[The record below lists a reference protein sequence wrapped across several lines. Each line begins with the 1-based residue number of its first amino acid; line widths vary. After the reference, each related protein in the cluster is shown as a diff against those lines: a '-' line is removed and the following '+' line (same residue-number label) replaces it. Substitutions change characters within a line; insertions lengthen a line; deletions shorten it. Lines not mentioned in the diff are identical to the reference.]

1 MSALTE
7 LSRQMASC
15 QACELAQQRNKVVP
29 GEGADD
35 ADLLFIGEAPGFN
48 EDQQGKPFV
57 GAAGSFLD
65 QLLASIGLSRGDVY
79 IANVI
84 KCRPP
89 GNRDPLPGEIA
100 ACKPWLD
107 QQIEL
112 IRPKIIVTLG
122 RFSLARYF
130 TNETIGKVH
139 GRPRKVG
146 DIMCFPMYHP
156 AAALHQGS
164 LRKVIEED
172 MLKLPAL
179 LKDLETCSDTSDDG
193 GQQLALF

>member
-1 MSALTE
+1 
-7 LSRQMASC
+7 MASC